1 MGQSLSRK
9 TVAKSIPRLHARILL
24 AEDHDANRQVITLR
38 LNQAGAEVIQARNG
52 KEAIDLLRDAS
63 GKRPIDAVIMDMEM
77 PILDGYEAVR
87 QLRAGGFTGPIIA
100 VTAYAMTND
109 REECLKIGCDDH
121 ISKPIQWDRFFLTL
135 SQLLYASNGSGHQP
149 PTHTSLSS

>member
-1 MGQSLSRK
+1 
-9 TVAKSIPRLHARILL
+9 
-24 AEDHDANRQVITLR
+24 
-38 LNQAGAEVIQARNG
+38 
-52 KEAIDLLRDAS
+52 
-63 GKRPIDAVIMDMEM
+63 MDMEM

-100 VTAYAMTND
+100 VTAYAMTKD

-135 SQLLYASNGSGHQP
+135 SQLLYASNGSQQP
-149 PTHTSLSS
+149 AAGAHFGSLITSGT